1 MLHIASLKRTCIA
14 CPSQWE
20 GVLEDSRP
28 IYIRFRWGELSVR
41 LGEIGLGVE
50 SAIDAPDCFEWEA
63 DGGIDGYITIDQV
76 CGVAGLRIP
85 AGYSE
90 PAPDFAF

>member
-20 GVLEDSRP
+20 GVLEDGRP

-41 LGEIGLGVE
+41 LGEIGL
-50 SAIDAPDCFEWEA
+50 
-63 DGGIDGYITIDQV
+63 
-76 CGVAGLRIP
+76 
-85 AGYSE
+85 
-90 PAPDFAF
+90 